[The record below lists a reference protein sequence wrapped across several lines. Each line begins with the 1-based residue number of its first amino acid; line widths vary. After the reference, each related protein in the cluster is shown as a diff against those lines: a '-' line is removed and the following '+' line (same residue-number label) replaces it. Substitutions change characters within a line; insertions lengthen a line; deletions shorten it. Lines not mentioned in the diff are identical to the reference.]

1 MKSDLEKY
9 LEQIKEKQEEVKQ
22 KFDEMSDCYNNC
34 RKFCDEMKSNGY
46 RMTAEEKNKEG
57 LLLKRYKASM
67 NEFQKASEELSN
79 LTKI

>member
-1 MKSDLEKY
+1 MLVLRAWVANREWLGTGACIWRS
-9 LEQIKEKQEEVKQ
+9 IMNC
-22 KFDEMSDCYNNC
+22 MSSQVY
-34 RKFCDEMKSNGY
+34 GY

-57 LLLKRYKASM
+57 LLLERFKASM

>member
-1 MKSDLEKY
+1 MLMLVPRIWGVSREWHGTGVCILRSTANC
-9 LEQIKEKQEEVKQ
+9 
-22 KFDEMSDCYNNC
+22 MSSQVY
-34 RKFCDEMKSNGY
+34 GY

>member
-22 KFDEMSDCYNNC
+22 KFDEMSNCYDNC